1 MRPLISAQVDM
12 IINTLNTERERFK
25 QERSDWLESFVGERY
40 DWLTTVQS
48 MAVRAEHEKALAQV
62 RSMLL

>member
-1 MRPLISAQVDM
+1 M